1 MELALEF
8 EIEKFRGVDRQIHA
22 LFNLLSLKEDGIS
35 HLVMP
40 SFEEHKY
47 FCLNNPYKEWF
58 LIKSSQEYLGN
69 FYIQFDNSVGINI
82 PSLNEKVLYE
92 CLQFIKNNCEPEKEV
107 KSKVP
112 PSFYINVSAK
122 NEAMKLAM
130 ENLSLRPL
138 QISYKL

>member
-8 EIEKFRGVDRQIHA
+8 EIEKFQGADCQIHV
-22 LFNLLSLKEDGIS
+22 LFELLSLREDGIS
-35 HLVMP
+35 HSVMP

-58 LIKSSQEYLGN
+58 LIKNKQEYLGN
-69 FYIQFDNSVGINI
+69 FYIQFDNSIGINI
-82 PSLNEKVLYE
+82 PSANEIILDE
-92 CLQFIKNNCEPEKEV
+92 CLQFIKNNCEPEQEV

-112 PSFYINVSAK
+112 SSFYINVSAK
-122 NEAMKLAM
+122 NEAMRLAM
-130 ENLSLRPL
+130 ENLSLSPL